1 MTSRHVP
8 FIMLF
13 LLGCSQQVM
22 QEPVQVNSL
31 DYNEKAI
38 DRFIEDLLA
47 TEGRRVTGFTEAAR
61 WGRIEVIEDLLDSGM
76 QVDATDEFGR
86 TALILAAMGGQLEV
100 MQFLIERGSDV
111 NFRAQESGMTP
122 LLALLA
128 TLHSEAVYYSGT
140 EFLIEAGANIS
151 IFDSTGKTTYDWAKQ
166 RVSEERIR
174 HEFLKE
180 FFPKEA
186 NSKEELER

>member
-1 MTSRHVP
+1 
-8 FIMLF
+8 
-13 LLGCSQQVM
+13 M

-76 QVDATDEFGR
+76 PVDATDEYGR

-100 MQFLIERGSDV
+100 IQLLIERGSDV
-111 NFRAQESGMTP
+111 NFRTEESGMTP
-122 LLALLA
+122 LLSLLA
-128 TLHSEAVYYSGT
+128 TLHSEWVYLSGT
-140 EFLIEAGANIS
+140 EILINAGADIS
-151 IFDSTGKTTYDWAKQ
+151 MTDPKGRTAYDWAKQ

-174 HEFLKE
+174 PEFLKE
-180 FFPKEA
+180 FSLTEP
-186 NSKEELER
+186 NSTKSADR